1 MSTKAD
7 MVIKINLEVKIEIL
21 KDVLKNYDNPDI
33 IFDVVV
39 FNNESDWKVVVD
51 VDESDDLQDEL
62 LEMNLIVLLFSFFLL
77 LN

>member
-39 FNNESDWKVVVD
+39 FNNESD
-51 VDESDDLQDEL
+51 
-62 LEMNLIVLLFSFFLL
+62 
-77 LN
+77 